1 MDRVRERAAASCGMS
16 HPSLLAAFGVSCAL
30 TVGVPGCRARVTV
43 CRSATLL
50 VRPGELVVV
59 AGPRGAGRT
68 TLLQC
73 LAGMRP
79 PCAGHLR
86 WRDPPPLRVWRGGD
100 IGGRR
105 DVGRARPV
113 RALAEP
119 DPWRMPDGALLLV
132 DDDVVPADRVA
143 ALAARTRD
151 GDAVVWA
158 VRAASTA
165 AARDIAGPDATLFWL
180 ADGWLRSR

>member
-1 MDRVRERAAASCGMS
+1 VLSAAT
-16 HPSLLAAFGVSCAL
+16 PLLAAFGVSCTL
-30 TVGVPGCRARVTV
+30 TIGVPGCLARVTV

-50 VRPGELVVV
+50 VRPGDLVVV

-79 PCAGHLR
+79 PTAGHLR
-86 WRDPPPLRVWRGGD
+86 WRDPPPLRVWPSGD
-100 IGGRR
+100 LAASR
-105 DVGRARPV
+105 DRPV

-119 DPWRMPDGALLLV
+119 SPWRDRTGALVLV
-132 DDDVVPADRVA
+132 DDDATSPDRASGVRARVA
-143 ALAARTRD
+143 N

-158 VRAASTA
+158 VRASSVD
-165 AARDIAGPDATLFWL
+165 AAREVAGPGAALYWL